1 MIWAITGSFFF
12 FHLYIHT
19 PKGVVEGLKDYQK
32 TLKGRSLKF
41 GIETVHFFFVLF
53 FTYSYPS
60 SQYEMGKRTVN

>member
-1 MIWAITGSFFF
+1 MIWAITGSFFS
-12 FHLYIHT
+12 HLYIHT

-60 SQYEMGKRTVN
+60 SQYEVGKRTVN